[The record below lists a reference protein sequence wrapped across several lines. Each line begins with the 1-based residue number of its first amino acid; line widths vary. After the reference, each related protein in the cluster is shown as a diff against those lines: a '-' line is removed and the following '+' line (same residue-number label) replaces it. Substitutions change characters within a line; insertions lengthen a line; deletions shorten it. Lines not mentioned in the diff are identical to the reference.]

1 MKPLAIWVVA
11 VAVVLGGYAV
21 VSSML
26 RETSRVVVVVD
37 SSFPMTTVW
46 SQVPGELDEIDGRDH
61 AEFALATEKRA
72 VHSWRPEL
80 TLTGIEPFAPC
91 TFETIESHPEVAEAD
106 ELILITT
113 PGSCDTGMLTEDWR
127 VVELSP

>member
-1 MKPLAIWVVA
+1 MKPLAIWVAV

-21 VSSML
+21 VTSML
-26 RETSRVVVVVD
+26 RETSRVFVVVD
-37 SSFPMTTVW
+37 SSFPMETVW
-46 SQVPGELDEIDGRDH
+46 SQVPAELDAIDGRDR

-72 VHSWRPEL
+72 IHSWQPAL

-91 TFETIESHPEVAEAD
+91 TFDAIETYPEVAEAD

-113 PGSCDTGMLTEDWR
+113 ATSCDTSSLTDWKII
-127 VVELSP
+127 ELTR